1 MSTTTSVKK
10 LAQSR
15 VCILLMDSLGIG
27 ESIDAVGYGD
37 TGSNTLGHILDACRM
52 GMADQVGLRK
62 GPLNIPHL
70 HRLGLIHA
78 AVESA
83 GITLFKEEDLSLEPA
98 GYYGYAVEN
107 SLGKDTPSGHWEL
120 MGVPVM
126 YDWGYF
132 KEGSPCFPDA
142 LIKAFIDR
150 TGVPGVLGQKHAS
163 GTTIIEE
170 LGLEHQNT
178 GMPILYTSGD
188 SVFQIAAHE
197 DSFGLDR
204 LYHIC
209 EIARELV
216 DEYHVGRVIARP
228 FIGTPGAYK
237 RTGNRRDYSTK
248 PPALTLLDHLKQS
261 GGEVVSIGKVAD
273 IFAHQGISQTIKA
286 DGNMAIFDETL
297 RALDSLPNGG
307 LVFANFVDFDSLY
320 GHRRDVPGYAHAL
333 EIFDTRIPELEAIL
347 REGDI
352 VVIAADHGCDPT
364 KPGSDH
370 TREHIPVLVF
380 GPGLKSTNIGRRE
393 TFADVGQTLADY
405 LGLNPLDHGVSF
417 FSEQ

>member
-1 MSTTTSVKK
+1 MSTTTSVKNIP
-10 LAQSR
+10 QSR

-27 ESIDAVGYGD
+27 ESNDAAQYGD
-37 TGSNTLGHILDACRM
+37 TGANTLGHIVNACRT
-52 GMADQVGLRK
+52 GKADQSGLRK
-62 GPLNIPHL
+62 GPLKIPHL

-78 AVESA
+78 AVQS
-83 GITLFKEEDLSLEPA
+83 GGNTLYQDEDLSIDPA
-98 GYYGYAVEN
+98 GYYGYAVEK

-132 KEGSPCFPDA
+132 KDGIPCFPDK
-142 LIKAFIDR
+142 LIKNFIAR

-170 LGLEHQNT
+170 LGMEHQKT
-178 GMPILYTSGD
+178 GMPIVYTSGD

-204 LYHIC
+204 LYDVC
-209 EIARELV
+209 NIARELV

-228 FIGTPGAYK
+228 FVGEPGAYK

-248 PPALTLLDHLKQS
+248 PPEYTMLDYLKNA
-261 GGEVVSIGKVAD
+261 GRDVIAIGKVAD
-273 IFAHQGISQTIKA
+273 IFAHQGITQNIKA
-286 DGNMAIFDETL
+286 DGNMAIFDKTL
-297 RALDSLPNGG
+297 QAFESLPAGG
-307 LVFANFVDFDSLY
+307 LVFANFVDFDSSY

-333 EIFDTRIPELEAIL
+333 EMFDARIPELEAIL
-347 REGDI
+347 HEGDI

-364 KPGSDH
+364 RSGSDH

-380 GPGLKSTNIGRRE
+380 GPGLKSFNIGRRE
-393 TFADVGQTLADY
+393 TFADVGQTLAEY
-405 LGLNPLDHGVSF
+405 FGLKSLAHGVSF
-417 FSEQ
+417 LSEH